1 MAMPRQG
8 QDMSRGHDSR
18 LSRTLINCNFMMRV
32 AEPGWLA
39 GRRQRAVRAYQNGCL
54 IGAQDGPDRQREPD
68 CRGESHRC
76 RHLGVEPM
84 ARAEGEG
91 PKGETSSAG
100 SLLTRRWREVDSN
113 SWSRFEKT
121 PFKTRHTVPCPSA
134 GESGT
139 TRGDQKLEPASFSG
153 VAIFTSR
160 VRVRSP
166 IRGRRRAHRL
176 RNRGP
181 AQADARNARS
191 NRPGWLRGE

>member
-39 GRRQRAVRAYQNGCL
+39 GRRQRAVRAYQNGCP

-100 SLLTRRWREVDSN
+100 SLLTRRWREMDSN
-113 SWSRFEKT
+113 FQFAIAKPRSASRHGGPSWLLGYGSGSVGGRRFE
-121 PFKTRHTVPCPSA
+121 SI
-134 GESGT
+134 SL
-139 TRGDQKLEPASFSG
+139 QQ
-153 VAIFTSR
+153 R
-160 VRVRSP
+160 VCELSM
-166 IRGRRRAHRL
+166 A
-176 RNRGP
+176 
-181 AQADARNARS
+181 AAA
-191 NRPGWLRGE
+191 

>member
-1 MAMPRQG
+1 MPRQG

-39 GRRQRAVRAYQNGCL
+39 GRRQRAVRAYQNGCP

-100 SLLTRRWREVDSN
+100 SLLIRRWRKPDSN
-113 SWSRFEKT
+113 RQYRVTQLRF
-121 PFKTRHTVPCPSA
+121 
-134 GESGT
+134 
-139 TRGDQKLEPASFSG
+139 RGG
-153 VAIFTSR
+153 VASILKWGWSNPVLADGARRTDCRAPEGGRGSADGAQIHSSDSR
-160 VRVRSP
+160 TELE
-166 IRGRRRAHRL
+166 RG
-176 RNRGP
+176 
-181 AQADARNARS
+181 
-191 NRPGWLRGE
+191 